1 MATAMAA
8 TGTPPS
14 GRLSKRSSQLGL
26 GTEKSISGE
35 GESGVRPFSPQSP
48 ALTAVILHDASY
60 KHRFSRPGT
69 RKAELASIVERP
81 ERITAAIMGICAA
94 QTRVGGHK
102 MSIHKTRRMGSLEDP
117 EVMLVHGS
125 ARGKGKWLSDLMQL
139 CSGVETRHRRGDCE
153 IPADKGWDSG
163 DLFLCP
169 SSREAFE
176 GCIGA
181 VYEAVDRVFTG
192 AERQGV
198 TRRAFVAIR
207 PPGHHCAETT
217 PGGFCWVN
225 NVHIGIT
232 HAARTH
238 GLTHAV
244 ILDIDLHHGDGSQ
257 AIAWHLS
264 DLLTNPPSA
273 KFTPPSPVPKVAYFS
288 LHDINSYPCE
298 SGDPGKIRNASV
310 DLDAHGQRILNMHL
324 KKYRTLA
331 EFWEI
336 YETVY
341 SQLLSRAKDW
351 LVRENERWRKDG
363 KVFKAAVF
371 ISAGFDA
378 SEHEM
383 AAMQRHKIH
392 VPTGFYA
399 RFARESV
406 ILAEDELTG
415 CSGRVI
421 SVLEGGYSNRAITS
435 GVLAHLVGLAY
446 ETPER
451 AMFRHH
457 QVHRGS
463 LSEEYF
469 YESDEIGNGYG
480 PGDHG
485 GTPGDYLGGEGEG
498 LAVDY
503 YDPQW
508 WDIEHLVELENKTA
522 KRPKKAPPGAPVNYL
537 SATVASKAKVEPK
550 VHIKQQEKQG
560 VNGPPPPPV
569 LVDWATATVELSKQL
584 IPQEETDEGHG
595 GPPSP
600 TGSVRSVGKKQSAA
614 GHAEEGLT
622 KMVLRERKAKPTVV
636 EERAVSRASVVSER
650 RRKSVAGVITS
661 PASLPASTSG
671 PTTRSGR
678 VPPMQSIPSR
688 GPSPSSQ
695 RGGRRVVSMSMTTQP
710 PEPPQR
716 TGSIKN
722 SITSTQ
728 SPPPPTLPASR
739 ALRRANSTSNMNG
752 ASAPVTRSATRPA
765 GKPVTQKKS
774 ATPPQSPPQGQDEES
789 QSVEDTLVKGMRK
802 IRITYKAGENYHQQ
816 KQPANP
822 DDKDTR
828 VRELE
833 KLAEEKQ
840 REIEQ
845 LRQEAKERSEKERIE
860 KAIAAAVAGSRK
872 VEKPAI
878 SALPPSGSVSAVRMA
893 AMRLEGAGGGK
904 LGKLQTKVS
913 SEVATGTKSPV
924 TPTGNKTPSLGQSP
938 VTVNVPTTVV
948 KGSKPS
954 SKQTNITTVGAH
966 VNGSKPSCPT
976 PQTPKTTS
984 PNQAQLKNTPS
995 PTIATPVD
1003 LATPPKIVMIPPSRP
1018 TSSWDSDMNAAVAP
1032 HAAQGADG
1040 MLSVHGYKSYHEGR
1054 TEPEEEQGNASG
1066 QGEVRQ
1072 PQEDTE
1078 MSPPPPYSSAV
1089 RADPVQHQ
1097 VTRQQSPVAGSGG
1110 FGFNMMKP
1118 LTVPLGGGSGSSGG
1132 GGGASQ

>member
-8 TGTPPS
+8 TGAPTS

-26 GTEKSISGE
+26 GTDKSIGGE
-35 GESGVRPFSPQSP
+35 GENSVRLFSTQDP

-69 RKAELASIVERP
+69 RKAELATIVERP

-102 MSIHKTRRMGSLEDP
+102 LSIHKTRRMGSLEDP

-125 ARGKGKWLSDLMQL
+125 TRSKGKWLSDLMQL
-139 CSGVETRHRRGDCE
+139 CSGVETRHKRGDCE
-153 IPADKGWDSG
+153 IPTDKGWDSG

-169 SSREAFE
+169 GSKEALE

-181 VYEAVDRVFTG
+181 VYEAVDQVFTG
-192 AERQGV
+192 TEKQGV

-217 PGGFCWVN
+217 PSGFCWIN
-225 NVHIGIT
+225 NVHIGIS
-232 HAARTH
+232 HATRVH

-264 DLLTNPPSA
+264 DLLSNPPSA

-298 SGDPGKIRNASV
+298 AGDPDKIRNASV
-310 DLDAHGQRILNMHL
+310 DLDAHGQRIMNMHL
-324 KKYRTLA
+324 KKYRTSA

-363 KVFKAAVF
+363 RGFKAAVF

-383 AAMQRHKIH
+383 AGMQRHKIH

-406 ILAEDELTG
+406 ILAEDESTG
-415 CSGRVI
+415 CNGRVI

-457 QVHRGS
+457 QTHRGS

-469 YESDEIGNGYG
+469 YENGEMGNGYG
-480 PGDHG
+480 PGEHG
-485 GTPGDYLGGEGEG
+485 GTPGDCLGGEGEG

-503 YDPQW
+503 YDPRW

-537 SATVASKAKVEPK
+537 SATVASKAKVEAK
-550 VHIKQQEKQG
+550 VQVKQQGKQG

-569 LVDWATATVELSKQL
+569 TVDWATATVELSKQL
-584 IPQEETDEGHG
+584 IPQDEIDEGVPG

-600 TGSVRSVGKKQSAA
+600 TGSVASAKSVGRRQAA
-614 GHAEEGLT
+614 GHVEEGLT
-622 KMVLRERKAKPTVV
+622 KMVLRERKVKPTVI
-636 EERAVSRASVVSER
+636 EERAVSRAGVVSER

-661 PASLPASTSG
+661 PTATASISG
-671 PTTRSGR
+671 PNTRSGR

-688 GPSPSSQ
+688 GPSPAPQ
-695 RGGRRVVSMSMTTQP
+695 TGGRRVVSMSITSQP
-710 PEPPQR
+710 SELTQR
-716 TGSIKN
+716 TSLIKN
-722 SITSTQ
+722 SITSTP
-728 SPPPPTLPASR
+728 SPPPPPSK

-752 ASAPVTRSATRPA
+752 TSAPVTRSATRPT
-765 GKPVTQKKS
+765 GKPVAQKKLV
-774 ATPPQSPPQGQDEES
+774 TPPQSPPQGQDVEG

-816 KQPANP
+816 KQLANS

-833 KLAEEKQ
+833 KLAVEKQ
-840 REIEQ
+840 KEIEQ
-845 LRQEAKERSEKERIE
+845 LKREAKERGEKDKIE
-860 KAIAAAVAGSRK
+860 KAIAAAVVAGRK

-878 SALPPSGSVSAVRMA
+878 DAPHPSGSVSAVRMA
-893 AMRLEGAGGGK
+893 AMRLEGAGAGK
-904 LGKLQTKVS
+904 LGKLQTQVS
-913 SEVATGTKSPV
+913 SEPATGAISPA

-938 VTVNVPTTVV
+938 VTVNAPATLV
-948 KGSKPS
+948 KGGKQSSKP
-954 SKQTNITTVGAH
+954 TNTSTVGAH
-966 VNGSKPSCPT
+966 VNGNKPPSPT
-976 PQTPKTTS
+976 TQTPKSTS
-984 PNQAQLKNTPS
+984 HNQNQLKTTPS
-995 PTIATPVD
+995 PITATSVV
-1003 LATPPKIVMIPPSRP
+1003 LATPPQIVTIPPTRP
-1018 TSSWDSDMNAAVAP
+1018 TSAWDSEMNAPTATQAAP
-1032 HAAQGADG
+1032 GVDG
-1040 MLSVHGYKSYHEGR
+1040 MLSVYRYRSYHEGHS
-1054 TEPEEEQGNASG
+1054 EPEEQGDVSG
-1066 QGEVRQ
+1066 HDDVRQ

-1089 RADPVQHQ
+1089 RTDPVQHQ
-1097 VTRQQSPVAGSGG
+1097 VTRQLPAAAGSGG

-1118 LTVPLGGGSGSSGG
+1118 LTVGLGGGSGSSSG
-1132 GGGASQ
+1132 Q